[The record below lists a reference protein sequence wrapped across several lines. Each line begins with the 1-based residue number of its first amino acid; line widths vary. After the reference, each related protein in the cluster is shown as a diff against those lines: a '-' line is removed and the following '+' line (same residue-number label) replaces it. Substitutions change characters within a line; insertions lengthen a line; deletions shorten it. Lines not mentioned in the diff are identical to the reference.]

1 MNTHMSLTR
10 APRRAARAS
19 ARSRWTS
26 LSIGAALCVALATGA
41 AAPAAQAST
50 GGGAT
55 SAATAAALET
65 VTLWGDAKPSG
76 ASVDSDRSSVELGTQ
91 FTASASGTAV
101 GVRFYKTR
109 ANSGVHV
116 GNLWDANGKRLATAT
131 FTNETAQ
138 GWQTVYFD
146 TPVTLVADARYVASY
161 LAPRGRYLQTQNFWG
176 SSSSSLLSVA
186 RGEAGVYA
194 YGKSSSFPTKSW
206 NRSNYWV
213 DVVFLPSSAA
223 TPSTPTPAPA
233 PTPAPTP
240 TPTPTPTPAP
250 APTPTPTPTPTPA
263 PAPTPTPT
271 PTPTPAP
278 APTPTPTPA
287 PTPAPAPAPAP
298 APVSGAFPNASSTG
312 VPAGV
317 TLSPYTGPSRITQPG
332 TVIDS
337 KLITTPLVITAS
349 AHNVTIKNSRIAA
362 QGFWLVLNDEGATN
376 LQIIDTEMDGKG
388 NTSSDAA
395 IAGRNYTLTRV
406 NIHGTVD
413 GLKLGSK
420 VTVQDSYI
428 HDLVMTA
435 DSHND
440 GMQSLGSDDVLIRHN
455 TVIMPNGATSAILL
469 STGSADSMRRITI
482 DNNLVAGGAYTIYGG
497 YQAGVDV
504 LSRVSDIVVSNNRIS
519 TVIHPNGGAYGP
531 LTSVSS
537 PAVTLSGNVWYDG
550 PKAGKAL

>member
-1 MNTHMSLTR
+1 MTSHVLVRRS
-10 APRRAARAS
+10 PRSTGRDA
-19 ARSRWTS
+19 ARSRWSTRA
-26 LSIGAALCVALATGA
+26 LGAALCAALAAGA
-41 AAPAAQAST
+41 FAPTAHATAAGGSAPAASVPAVASSAIET
-50 GGGAT
+50 YVTAVYRDLFGRAPDTAGLRNWT
-55 SAATAAALET
+55 SRL
-65 VTLWGDAKPSG
+65 
-76 ASVDSDRSSVELGTQ
+76 
-91 FTASASGTAV
+91 ASGTPRVAV
-101 GVRFYKTR
+101 
-109 ANSGVHV
+109 ANSITASSEYRSKLIAGAYDEYLGRTPDGSGLSNWLTRMNAGLTIQQLEGGFIASDEYYKRAGSTNAKWVSTLYGDV
-116 GNLWDANGKRLATAT
+116 LGRTAATSEVRGWVSNLEKGMSRQSVASGFLLSSERLKSVINLSYKELLNRSIDTAGAATWVAAIQKGTRTEAVIGAIVASNEYASANG
-131 FTNETAQ
+131 
-138 GWQTVYFD
+138 GVWTV
-146 TPVTLVADARYVASY
+146 
-161 LAPRGRYLQTQNFWG
+161 
-176 SSSSSLLSVA
+176 
-186 RGEAGVYA
+186 
-194 YGKSSSFPTKSW
+194 
-206 NRSNYWV
+206 
-213 DVVFLPSSAA
+213 
-223 TPSTPTPAPA
+223 
-233 PTPAPTP
+233 
-240 TPTPTPTPAP
+240 PTPTPAP
-250 APTPTPTPTPTPA
+250 V
-263 PAPTPTPT
+263 
-271 PTPTPAP
+271 
-278 APTPTPTPA
+278 
-287 PTPAPAPAPAP
+287 P
-298 APVSGAFPNASSTG
+298 APVTSSGYPNASSTG

-469 STGSADSMRRITI
+469 STGSANSMRRITI

-504 LSRVSDIVVSNNRIS
+504 LSRVSNIVVSNNRIS